1 MKDRH
6 LKNSKTV
13 APRPSAGLGLDTR
26 VRAHPLRRL
35 QCELRH
41 TAVSLSLP
49 ICEVG
54 SCTACTFPPGPGAS
68 GGGPVNTTLTEATP
82 TEDSLRGHTHKDTLT
97 EATPTEDTLRGHS
110 HRGHAHRGHS
120 QRTHSQGHLT
130 EDTLTEDTLTED
142 TLTENTLTEDTLTE
156 NTLTEDTLTR
166 TLSQRPRPQRT
177 LSEDTLTRTPHR
189 GTANI

>member
-1 MKDRH
+1 MALLCGRGWQTEAP
-6 LKNSKTV
+6 LWEELLTV

-97 EATPTEDTLRGHS
+97 EATPTEDTLRGHT
-110 HRGHAHRGHS
+110 HKDTLTEATPTEDTLRGHTHKDTS
-120 QRTHSQGHLT
+120 QRTHS
-130 EDTLTEDTLTED
+130 
-142 TLTENTLTEDTLTE
+142 
-156 NTLTEDTLTR
+156 
-166 TLSQRPRPQRT
+166 
-177 LSEDTLTRTPHR
+177 
-189 GTANI
+189 